1 MYEVL
6 KIEKDSKTKVFE
18 SLRTMLPYVIDT
30 AVLTA
35 LYHDAFINE
44 DITNVAGNIIAPY
57 IASLTYLYGITYSY
71 QFLKKYLENE
81 KNNYLK
87 TLYK

>member
-1 MYEVL
+1 MIKYGI
-6 KIEKDSKTKVFE
+6 KNIEKDTKTKAIE

-35 LYHDAFINE
+35 LYR
-44 DITNVAGNIIAPY
+44 DIIISDNLNVIPY
-57 IASLTYLYGITYSY
+57 IASLTYLYGVTYSF
-71 QFLKKYLENE
+71 QFLKTYLNNE
-81 KNNYLK
+81 KNSYSK

>member
-6 KIEKDSKTKVFE
+6 RIEKDAKTKAIE
-18 SLRTMLPYVIDT
+18 SLRTMLPYVIET
-30 AVLTA
+30 AVLTD
-35 LYHDAFINE
+35 LYN
-44 DITNVAGNIIAPY
+44 DIIISDKLNTIPY